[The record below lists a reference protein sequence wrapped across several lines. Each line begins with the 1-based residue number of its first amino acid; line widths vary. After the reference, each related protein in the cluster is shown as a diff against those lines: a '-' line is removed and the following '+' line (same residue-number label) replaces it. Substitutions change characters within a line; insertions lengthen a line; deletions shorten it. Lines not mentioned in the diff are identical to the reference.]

1 MNKTQKIVIEETI
14 GLGFSIPSG
23 LSIIADYLIPS
34 IRESGLQGIF
44 GSIINIF
51 LVMMTALLTYAS
63 YQWVINIAENID
75 KTERL
80 MYYDKNRFY
89 NFLAKIVLTFFI
101 TFIVVLFLKNKL
113 GL

>member
-23 LSIIADYLIPS
+23 FSITVDYLIPAL
-34 IRESGLQGIF
+34 RESGLQGVF
-44 GSIINIF
+44 GSVMNIF
-51 LVMMTALLTYAS
+51 LLVMTALLTYAS
-63 YQWVINIAENID
+63 YQWIINIVENIET
-75 KTERL
+75 TERL

-89 NFLAKIVLTFFI
+89 NFLAKVILTFFVTLI
-101 TFIVVLFLKNKL
+101 IVLFIKNKL